1 MNIHIQEFNCKVSA
15 MNQMNKPDLR
25 LTRNEANS
33 LLSDITMLLTQISD
47 LSAQLNTKQSNV
59 IEVEIDGGSF
69 R

>member
-1 MNIHIQEFNCKVSA
+1 
-15 MNQMNKPDLR
+15 MNQMNKADLR

-33 LLSDITMLLTQISD
+33 LLSDITMLLTQVSN
-47 LSAQLNTKQSNV
+47 LSAQLNTEQSNV

>member
-1 MNIHIQEFNCKVSA
+1 MNIHIQEFNSKVSA

-25 LTRNEANS
+25 LTRHEANS
-33 LLSDITMLLTQISD
+33 LLSDITMLLTQISN
-47 LSAQLNTKQSNV
+47 LSAQLNMEQSNV

>member
-1 MNIHIQEFNCKVSA
+1 MNIHIQEFNSKVSA

-25 LTRNEANS
+25 LTRHEANS
-33 LLSDITMLLTQISD
+33 LLSDITMLLTQISN
-47 LSAQLNTKQSNV
+47 LSAQLNSEQSNV